1 MNRCIVLTV
10 DESRE
15 QTERIHALQ
24 RKARTL
30 EGLRL
35 KKKRRRILDLL
46 QNAQRL
52 LEPVDIINPFADE
65 LTFTAERT
73 RTRRDHEKYL
83 TLIEAVTLLHQHQ
96 RPLEDRRAKP
106 ARTSRPR
113 WTTSKPPTPRARKSS
128 AAASTSCRRRRA
140 GMLEALKKMVAA
152 LCEKR
157 AIDQD
162 RCHFTR
168 REVREHLRWSETQI
182 RLHMQRLED
191 LEYLARRHGRQGIG
205 CVYELMIDASEPEG
219 VYLVGLLDAAELKKR
234 AQL

>member
-1 MNRCIVLTV
+1 MRA
-10 DESRE
+10 RE

-35 KKKRRRILDLL
+35 KKKRRAILDLL

-52 LEPVDIINPFADE
+52 LKPVDIINPFANE

-96 RPLEDRRAKP
+96 RPLEDDEEAGPHIKTTLEDIEIANS
-106 ARTSRPR
+106 ARP
-113 WTTSKPPTPRARKSS
+113 RKSS
-128 AAASTSCRRRRA
+128 AEASMNSRPKPDACS
-140 GMLEALKKMVAA
+140 KPSSKMVAA
-152 LCEKR
+152 TCEKR

-168 REVREHLRWSETQI
+168 REVREHSS
-182 RLHMQRLED
+182 
-191 LEYLARRHGRQGIG
+191 AG
-205 CVYELMIDASEPEG
+205 ASS
-219 VYLVGLLDAAELKKR
+219 R
-234 AQL
+234 